1 MYTEINE
8 KRIKPSPYKKKS
20 GLNVKGGNKGGH
32 EGMKAPHTT
41 EKAVSD
47 PPQNSLTVDCLQ
59 GTR

>member
-47 PPQNSLTVDCLQ
+47 PPKIV
-59 GTR
+59 